1 MKKSYSLLSA
11 NHLDLASD
19 IDNKI
24 ESIDYLHFDLTD
36 GVFCPTLGLSILT
49 LEQLSAHK
57 KLGIDVHLLVQNPLD
72 VVKRIKDLELETLI
86 FHQETITEAEFNN
99 LSYENKKIG
108 IALMPVTDIK
118 SLNNYIKHA
127 DCVLLLCIT
136 PSLFPDEDSKIVIEN
151 RVNEFYETF
160 PNFNKRL
167 IVDGG
172 VNIDMLPKLKS
183 LNVTDIV
190 IGSKF
195 F

>member
-190 IGSKF
+190 VGSKF

>member
-24 ESIDYLHFDLTD
+24 EDIDYLHFDLTD

-72 VVKRIKDLELETLI
+72 VVKRIQDLELETLI

-108 IALMPVTDIK
+108 IALMPGTDIK

-172 VNIDMLPKLKS
+172 VNKDMLPKLKS